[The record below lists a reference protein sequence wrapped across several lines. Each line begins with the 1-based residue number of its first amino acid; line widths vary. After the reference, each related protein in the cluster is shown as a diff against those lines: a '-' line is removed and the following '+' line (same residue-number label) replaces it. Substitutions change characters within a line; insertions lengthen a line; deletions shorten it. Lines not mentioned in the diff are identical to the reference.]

1 VAAVLAAC
9 LDEPRT
15 LRKTFVLLQGET
27 PIAEAL
33 ASL

>member
-15 LRKTFVLLQGET
+15 VRATFELLGGET

-33 ASL
+33 ARL